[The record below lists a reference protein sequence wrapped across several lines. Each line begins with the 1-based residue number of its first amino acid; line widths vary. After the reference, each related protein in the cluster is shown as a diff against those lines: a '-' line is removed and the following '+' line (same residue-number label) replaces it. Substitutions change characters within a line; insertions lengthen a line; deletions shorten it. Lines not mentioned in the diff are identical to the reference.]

1 MSIFGHQMTATF
13 VIQFPSR
20 VLKLCITK
28 HVVLWEAS
36 ARDFRSDEEHPALD
50 AKNAEDMG
58 QFRYGQ
64 ARQGYGT

>member
-1 MSIFGHQMTATF
+1 
-13 VIQFPSR
+13 
-20 VLKLCITK
+20 LCITK